1 MKDHLRVGYILSGDK
16 FKVNHPVNILMR
28 SAIAENYNVG
38 R

>member
-1 MKDHLRVGYILSGDK
+1 MKDYLRVGYILSGDK

-28 SAIAENYNVG
+28 SATAENYNVG